1 MRPTDNA
8 IGLAIMAIILM
19 AALVIFLYSVR
30 YRLKL
35 VAKGGRE
42 NRLDKLHRRI
52 AGVIVYVLGQKR
64 MFDEKYAGFMHV
76 FIFWGFVMLSFWTIT
91 FVGEGLKG
99 GYVFPLIKSPDL
111 GPLYISFV
119 DIFELLVIIGVAM
132 AFWRRLVSKPDRL
145 TLNFDGLFALIMIL
159 SLMVSDVLVRGT
171 RLAADKELV
180 SGFTPVGSLVSGAF
194 QNADADTLILV
205 NAVFWWIHLASLLV
219 FLVYLPFSKHFH
231 IFTAVF
237 NVFFRSLKPKGAL
250 VPIDLETVEE
260 FGVARVDR
268 FTWKQIFDL
277 YICTECGR
285 CQDNCPAWLSDKPLS
300 PKKLIVDMKH
310 HLHDKAPYLAAKASG
325 NGEGATTAEEGPLLI
340 SDQAIA
346 EDVLWSCTTCRGCEE
361 HCPVFIEHINKI
373 IDMRRHL
380 VMMESKFDT
389 TVVTTFKN
397 IERNGNPWGFAAEE
411 RLNWAEGLDLKV
423 LADDNKVDIL
433 YWVGC
438 AGAFDDA
445 NKKVARAMV
454 KVLNTAGVKF
464 GVLGMEE
471 TCTGD
476 AARRI
481 GNEYLFQMMAQQNVE
496 TLNGYGVKKIV
507 TACPHCYN
515 TLKNEYSQFG
525 GNYEVYHHTEF
536 IADLLKKGRLSL
548 SKEVGEIIS
557 YHDSCYLGRYNGIY
571 NAPREIVNALPGA
584 RSVEMERHRK
594 GSFCC
599 GGGGGHMWM
608 EMNIGRRVNVIRVE
622 ELLKAEPTVAA
633 TACPFCLSMFED
645 GVKAVDAAEKV
656 KVMDVA
662 QLVAQAL

>member
-8 IGLAIMAIILM
+8 IGLAIMVITLV

-111 GPLYISFV
+111 GAVYLSFV

-132 AFWRRLVSKPDRL
+132 AFWRRLVSRPDRL

-159 SLMVSDVLVRGT
+159 SLMVSDILVRGT
-171 RLAADKELV
+171 RLAAHKELV

-194 QNADADTLILV
+194 QNADAGTLITV
-205 NAVFWWIHLASLLV
+205 NAVFWWIHLSSLLV

-250 VPIDLETVEE
+250 VPIDLEAVEE

-325 NGEGATTAEEGPLLI
+325 NGEGAGEEEGPLLI

-454 KVLNTAGVKF
+454 KVLNTAGVNF
-464 GVLGMEE
+464 GVLGIEE

-536 IADLLKKGRLSL
+536 ISDLLKKGRLKL

-584 RSVEMERHRK
+584 KSVEMERHK
-594 GSFCC
+594 KESFCC

-645 GVKAVDAAEKV
+645 GVKAKDAAEKV

>member
-8 IGLAIMAIILM
+8 IGLAIMAIILV
-19 AALVIFLYSVR
+19 AALAIFLYSVR

-42 NRLDKLHRRI
+42 NRLDKLHKRI

-64 MFDEKYAGFMHV
+64 MFDEKYAGVMHV

-111 GPLYISFV
+111 GPVYLSFV

-132 AFWRRLVSKPDRL
+132 AFWRRLVSRPDRL

-171 RLAADKELV
+171 RLAAHKELV
-180 SGFTPVGSLVSGAF
+180 SGFTPVSSLVSGAF
-194 QNADADTLILV
+194 QNADADTLITV

-268 FTWKQIFDL
+268 FTWKQLFDL

-310 HLHDKAPYLAAKASG
+310 HLHDKAPYLAVKASG
-325 NGEGATTAEEGPLLI
+325 NGEGAGEEEGPLLI

-380 VMMESKFDT
+380 VMMESKFDNA
-389 TVVTTFKN
+389 VVTTFKN

-454 KVLNTAGVKF
+454 KVLNTAGVNF

-548 SKEVGEIIS
+548 SKEVGEIVS

-584 RSVEMERHRK
+584 KSVEMERHRK

-645 GVKAVDAAEKV
+645 GVKAKDAAEKV
-656 KVMDVA
+656 KVMDLA